1 MNSKNQ
7 ILKKVYK
14 KREEIVSRNIADET
28 ILVPIRGKLADMQR
42 IFSLN
47 PVADFIWKKLD
58 KEMPLER
65 ILDQIPIEFQV
76 NEETARED
84 LFEFINDCI
93 AADLLEQV
101 L

>member
-7 ILKKVYK
+7 LLKKVYK
-14 KREEIVSRNIADET
+14 KREDIVSRNIADET
-28 ILVPIRGKLADMQR
+28 ILVPIRGKLADMQK

-65 ILDQIPIEFQV
+65 ILGQIPIEFQV
-76 NEETARED
+76 DEETARED

-101 L
+101 V